1 MVKDCFAPKVPRA
14 TPSKLNRIVSSSFS
28 STPSPALIGIV
39 KEAVCGGVTALAKS
53 ADIVI

>member
-1 MVKDCFAPKVPRA
+1 MVKDCSAPKVPRA